1 MHQLR
6 SPTMDTPHDEPHP
19 PHIAHLPNGVE
30 LAYDTAG
37 SGLPLIFIHGV
48 MGDWRSWDAQWDAFT
63 PHYHCVRYS
72 RRYNHP
78 NHNGSHTSPDHSA
91 LVEAQDLRLLLDH
104 LGWRSAV
111 LVGSSYG
118 SFVALALATAHPQ
131 RCLALALSEP
141 PMMRYADRSAAG
153 RAAAQAFRANTIAP
167 ANAAFAQ
174 NNDEQGARIMT
185 GGINGAAAAP
195 LTPGALARR
204 LQNIHAM
211 KMLALSSDEFP
222 LIAPQALAQLDMPVL
237 LLAGRN
243 TPAIHA
249 EIFRNICTVMPQAE
263 AVWLEGAGHATSRDQ
278 PEVFNQRVL
287 TFLQQH
293 AQAIAARA

>member
-1 MHQLR
+1 
-6 SPTMDTPHDEPHP
+6 
-19 PHIAHLPNGVE
+19 
-30 LAYDTAG
+30 
-37 SGLPLIFIHGV
+37 
-48 MGDWRSWDAQWDAFT
+48 
-63 PHYHCVRYS
+63 
-72 RRYNHP
+72 
-78 NHNGSHTSPDHSA
+78 
-91 LVEAQDLRLLLDH
+91 
-104 LGWRSAV
+104 
-111 LVGSSYG
+111 
-118 SFVALALATAHPQ
+118 
-131 RCLALALSEP
+131 
-141 PMMRYADRSAAG
+141 MMRYAEHSAAG